1 MEENRYLDEN
11 DYKFRDYV
19 LENIL
24 NKKYISTA
32 YNGNPYIDFRK
43 FGWNVGEKYDG

>member
-32 YNGNPYIDFRK
+32 NNGNPYINSSSKFR
-43 FGWNVGEKYDG
+43 EEA